1 MESELLLARTEDTLN
16 ATFRTDKPNFLG
28 FLSVEEATLVKRFLD
43 NRNAKYIFYGGE
55 HSAQRVMLCCL
66 PEWLDA
72 PSFPITSITFLY
84 RPSDELRHRD
94 FLGSLMGLGLKRETV
109 GDILI
114 EKGRAVVFLKDDIA
128 DFVLENLSKVGRIGV
143 TANKGFSYPLPE
155 TDSLKDYTV
164 TVASCRLDC
173 VVSACASCSRN
184 TATELIENGLV
195 SVNSV
200 MCQKPTKLI
209 VNGDVLSVRR
219 KGKFQIIST
228 DNKTKKDRIIL
239 NYKSY

>member
-1 MESELLLARTEDTLN
+1 METELLLARTKDSLI
-16 ATFRTDKPNFLG
+16 AAFRTERPSFLG
-28 FLSVEEATLVKRFLD
+28 FLSVEEAAFVKNFLD
-43 NRNAKYIFYGGE
+43 NRNAKYQLYGGE
-55 HSAQRVMLCCL
+55 HNAQRVMLCCL
-66 PEWLDA
+66 PEWSDNVY
-72 PSFPITSITFLY
+72 FPITAVTFSY
-84 RPSDELRHRD
+84 RTADELRHRD
-94 FLGSLMGLGLKRETV
+94 FLGSLMGLGLKRETI

-128 DFVLENLSKVGRIGV
+128 DFVIQNLTKVGRTGV
-143 TANKGFSYPLPE
+143 TAKLGYTQPLPE
-155 TDSLKDYTV
+155 TDNLKDNTV

-184 TATELIENGLV
+184 TANELIENGFV

-200 MCQKPTKLI
+200 ICQKPTKLI
-209 VNGDVLSVRR
+209 VNGDVLSVRK

-228 DNKTKKDRIIL
+228 DNRTKKDRIIL